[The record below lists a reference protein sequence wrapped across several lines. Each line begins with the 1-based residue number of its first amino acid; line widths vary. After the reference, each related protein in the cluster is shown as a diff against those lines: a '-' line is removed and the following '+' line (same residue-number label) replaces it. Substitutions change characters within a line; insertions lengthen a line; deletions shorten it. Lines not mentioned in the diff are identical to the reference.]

1 MRPTTHPSQYPGPP
15 PRGRGRN
22 RPRRPSD
29 LAYWERESEDRL
41 RQEPISYW
49 ALTRRPLPSLLF
61 VLPLLLA
68 YELGVKLL
76 TRPDSATLRTG
87 VDAWL
92 HQALAAF
99 GLREPWVPAA
109 GLVGGLMAWQVFD
122 RRPGRFRFTCLPGM
136 VFESLI
142 LAVVLVGLGRLVDLG
157 LTNLDQ
163 ARSLPL
169 PLNAS
174 ATGSGSP
181 HPLAPVVGY
190 LGAGIYEE
198 ALFRLALLPLRYGV
212 LRLLLTPSLLA
223 GTLAVTGSALLFS
236 IAHHAGVPGEVF
248 TWYAF
253 FFRWAAGIFFAWVF
267 IVRGFGVAVGTHA
280 AYDILVGWIG

>member
-1 MRPTTHPSQYPGPP
+1 M
-15 PRGRGRN
+15 
-22 RPRRPSD
+22 
-29 LAYWERESEDRL
+29 
-41 RQEPISYW
+41 
-49 ALTRRPLPSLLF
+49 
-61 VLPLLLA
+61 
-68 YELGVKLL
+68 KLL
-76 TRPDSATLRTG
+76 TRPESATLRTG

-92 HQALAAF
+92 HQALSAF
-99 GLREPWVPAA
+99 GLREPWLPAA
-109 GLVGGLMAWQVFD
+109 ALVGGLVAWQVFD

-136 VFESLI
+136 AVESLI

-157 LTNLDQ
+157 LSNLEQ
-163 ARSLPL
+163 ARAIPL
-169 PLNAS
+169 SAS
-174 ATGSGSP
+174 ATDPGQP
-181 HPLAPVVGY
+181 HPLAPVIGY
-190 LGAGIYEE
+190 LGAGVYEE
-198 ALFRLALLPLRYGV
+198 ALFRLALIPLLYGV

-236 IAHHAGVPGEVF
+236 IAHHAGLPGEVF